1 MKDDRIMQ
9 KEAVFNHEKMF
20 TYIRG
25 FASGAKLEN
34 TEAALIF
41 AREKHMEQKRKSGEP
56 YITHP
61 LTMACYAMSLGVRSD
76 EVLSACLLHD
86 VVEDCDVTLESL
98 PVSDR
103 IKHSVDLLTFVKINE
118 RDEKT
123 AKAIYYNKIL
133 NDRTATIVKLID
145 RYHNVST
152 MGGIFT
158 KEKIFEYI
166 EETKEFVLPMLE
178 KATLKYP
185 NDSNLFFILKYN
197 IMSMINSLEA
207 AINAYTK

>member
-1 MKDDRIMQ
+1 MR

-41 AREKHMEQKRKSGEP
+41 AREKHLGQKRKSGEP

-61 LTMACYAMSLGVRSD
+61 LTMACYAMSLGIRND

-86 VVEDCDVTLESL
+86 VVEDCDVTLDLL
-98 PVSDR
+98 PVSNN
-103 IKHSVDLLTFVKINE
+103 IKRSVYLLTFVKE
-118 RDEKT
+118 GDEKT
-123 AKAIYYNKIL
+123 AKSIYYTKIL
-133 NDRTATIVKLID
+133 SDRTATIVKLID

-152 MGGIFT
+152 MGGVFT

-197 IMSMINSLEA
+197 IVSMINSLEA
-207 AINAYTK
+207 AIDAYTG

>member
-1 MKDDRIMQ
+1 MR

-41 AREKHMEQKRKSGEP
+41 AREKHLGQKRKSGEP

-61 LTMACYAMSLGVRSD
+61 LTMACYAMSLGIRND

-86 VVEDCDVTLESL
+86 VVEDCDVTLDLL
-98 PVSDR
+98 PVSNN
-103 IKHSVDLLTFVKINE
+103 IKRSVYLLTFVKE
-118 RDEKT
+118 GDEKT
-123 AKAIYYNKIL
+123 AKSIYYTRIL
-133 NDRTATIVKLID
+133 SDRTATIVKLID

-152 MGGIFT
+152 LGGVFT

-178 KATLKYP
+178 QATLKYP

-197 IMSMINSLEA
+197 IVSMINSLEA
-207 AINAYTK
+207 AIDAYTK

>member
-1 MKDDRIMQ
+1 MR
-9 KEAVFNHEKMF
+9 KEAVFNHGKMF

-25 FASGAKLEN
+25 FAKGANLSN
-34 TEAALIF
+34 TESALIF
-41 AREKHMEQKRKSGEP
+41 AREKHADQTRKSGEP

-61 LTMACYAMSLGVRSD
+61 LTMACYAMSLGVRND

-86 VVEDCDVTLESL
+86 VVEDCDVALESL
-98 PVSDR
+98 PVSDK
-103 IKHSVDLLTFVKINE
+103 IKHSVDLLTFVKVKE
-118 RDEKT
+118 RDVKT

-197 IMSMINSLEA
+197 IVSMINSLEA
-207 AINAYTK
+207 AIAVYTK

>member
-1 MKDDRIMQ
+1 MR

-41 AREKHMEQKRKSGEP
+41 AREKHLGQKRKSGEP

-61 LTMACYAMSLGVRSD
+61 LTMACYAMSLGIRND

-86 VVEDCDVTLESL
+86 VVEDCDVTLDLL
-98 PVSDR
+98 PVSNSIR
-103 IKHSVDLLTFVKINE
+103 RSVDLLTFVKE
-118 RDEKT
+118 GDEKT
-123 AKAIYYNKIL
+123 AKSIYYTKIL
-133 NDRTATIVKLID
+133 SDRTATIVKLID

-152 MGGIFT
+152 MGGVFT

-197 IMSMINSLEA
+197 IVSMINSLEA
-207 AINAYTK
+207 AIDAYTG

>member
-1 MKDDRIMQ
+1 MK
-9 KEAVFNHEKMF
+9 KEAVFNYEKMF

-34 TEAALIF
+34 TESALIF
-41 AREKHMEQKRKSGEP
+41 AREKHLGQKRKSGEP

-61 LTMACYAMSLGVRSD
+61 LTMACYAMSLGIRND

-86 VVEDCDVTLESL
+86 VVEDCDVTLDLL
-98 PVSDR
+98 PVSNNIR
-103 IKHSVDLLTFVKINE
+103 RSVDLLTFVKE
-118 RDEKT
+118 GDEKT
-123 AKAIYYNKIL
+123 AKSIYYNRIL
-133 NDRTATIVKLID
+133 SDRTATIVKLID

-152 MGGIFT
+152 MGGVFT

-207 AINAYTK
+207 AIDAYTK